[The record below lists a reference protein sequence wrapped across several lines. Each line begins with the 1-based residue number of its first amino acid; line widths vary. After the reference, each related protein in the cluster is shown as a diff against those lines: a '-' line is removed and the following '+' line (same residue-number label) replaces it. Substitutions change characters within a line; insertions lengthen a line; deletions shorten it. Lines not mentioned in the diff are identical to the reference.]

1 MSLFTRLFRVIE
13 WKAKKR
19 RKAMKTKTNLKTNDR
34 KNERGFTLVELIFV
48 VGILGTLAAGI
59 PRLNHNETLVRDTE

>member
-1 MSLFTRLFRVIE
+1 
-13 WKAKKR
+13 
-19 RKAMKTKTNLKTNDR
+19 MKTKTNLKTNDR